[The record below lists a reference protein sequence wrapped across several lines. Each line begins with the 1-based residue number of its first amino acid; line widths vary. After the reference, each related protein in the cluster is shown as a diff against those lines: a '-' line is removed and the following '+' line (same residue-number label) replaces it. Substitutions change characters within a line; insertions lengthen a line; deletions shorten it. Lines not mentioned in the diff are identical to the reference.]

1 MSQDRYDYK
10 DDKERESMEPI
21 FEQVSFDSSLH
32 CRSTHGSKQ

>member
-21 FEQVSFDSSLH
+21 FEQVPMDSPSH
-32 CRSTHGSKQ
+32 CRSSPGSKP